1 MGTRK
6 TTKEPFKWLSDS
18 QVNDMAEKIG
28 SAFIHF
34 GLQPSKETLIGIYA
48 KNRPEW
54 VITEEACNAYS
65 FVTVPLYDT
74 LGEEAIQ
81 FILMQSKN
89 EFKISFLKTFYIYI
103 YIYS

>member
-1 MGTRK
+1 LGTRK
-6 TTKEPFKWLSDS
+6 TTKEPFKWLSYS

-34 GLQPSKETLIGIYA
+34 GLQPAKETLIGIYA
-48 KNRPEW
+48 RNRPEW

-81 FILMQSKN
+81 YILLQSITKN
-89 EFKISFLKTFYIYI
+89 KNNVL
-103 YIYS
+103 